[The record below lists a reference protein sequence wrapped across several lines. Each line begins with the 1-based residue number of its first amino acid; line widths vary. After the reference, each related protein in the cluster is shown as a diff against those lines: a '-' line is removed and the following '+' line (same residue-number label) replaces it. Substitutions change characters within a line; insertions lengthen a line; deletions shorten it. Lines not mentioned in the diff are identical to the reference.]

1 MKNITEPVSPGNYNV
16 KGVFGIIWDVF
27 VFTKAAILI
36 LMSL

>member
-1 MKNITEPVSPGNYNV
+1 MENSEAVTDKNFNV
-16 KGVFGIIWDVF
+16 KGTFGIVWDVF